1 MNAKGK
7 KIEKIIL
14 FLIGVL
20 FWRWKIFFF
29 LRSYHE
35 FFEYFFFREIG
46 FLTHTTLLK
55 IFSSRIGDFGLSF
68 SSSLLQ

>member
-1 MNAKGK
+1 MPR
-7 KIEKIIL
+7 EKNRKNY
-14 FLIGVL
+14 FVFNRGVVL
-20 FWRWKIFFF
+20 AVENIFF

-35 FFEYFFFREIG
+35 FFEYFFREIG